1 MERKFL
7 FRDQFHEALNDYVLK
22 VLVPEAIIYLFAKT
36 EQISRIKAEVILN
49 SYISKGIN
57 ERDQESESSINDGS
71 VVSAENFFIH
81 LLQKKEQQKNSRLMK
96 WAQYDSCIKETNTTL
111 VNEKKELP
119 EQSELK
125 INMTLFNEDF
135 ESNEGVVQCLLN
147 DLVEKV
153 CAYVDDSIDFIKQDY
168 PKTKSYANEAS
179 FTLTVQ
185 ENKVNCTMDLL
196 CAKKNIFHHKC
207 DVADVT
213 EVKRISSKLGSQIH
227 TIVNNNNIKNNYTKH
242 HSEDTQKPSSQLVNK
257 RTKHK
262 SAEKPKRNKKLCPIP
277 GCGAKVVNLPR
288 HIKLSKKSD
297 HLLLKKSASKV
308 VSIFGLRNSKSN
320 NADIHYR
327 KKMRI
332 CPVDGCFSVI
342 LNLSDHFKKSH
353 SELFNNTEL
362 YGKMRNKATV
372 MIGYEEEKIVSIFK
386 SNNRESEDS
395 STHLESDS
403 SESNCSEYKK
413 FIYKTDSLYSESL
426 STDSDSEYNVEGD
439 KTDESIDDFL
449 FDDGDEGSVDNV
461 LNAFENHL
469 LGFEGGKKKK
479 KPARQC
485 KNQVKSILNC
495 VNPSL
500 SSFDSLFDIHTLRNS
515 WLPWA
520 LAPGKGKSGKGHL
533 PGTLRSYLGSL
544 SKFVEFLIRQ
554 KTVSWA
560 KKISVPCTVNLD
572 TMKGLL
578 KDVKNWRSSYCDEV
592 DQREWEVLEKDLV
605 NMINPEEFQKVYNSE
620 VSLQARK
627 LLNMPIICD
636 SNDFSRDNFVLVR
649 DYLASICCLRN
660 SARAGNCINML
671 LGEFENG
678 KVDNSTNNIIINVK
692 HHKTKRK
699 YGSAQ
704 VVLTPE
710 INSQMKCYV
719 DFFRS
724 KVAEINDENPSDP
737 DKSLFVTWSFK
748 SLNGFS
754 RQLDSFWKKATKSN
768 RVCPVSATLIRKS
781 ITTTFYSSEDINDG
795 LKESLANHMKHKKET
810 AARNYN
816 LIKTMKNAAELTNK
830 IEKKILIPN
839 ECKNQMNKCA
849 ENLSYQDFN
858 NIVNEPTASTST
870 IKRGWTPNEI
880 AEILHLFKDHDF
892 QGCYIPYI
900 REKIKDNPVLQF
912 RNPKS
917 IYDKLLSLTK
927 SINADASRIDDEICE
942 IREMDH
948 GDKRT
953 LMVIF
958 KKEIS
963 RCLPIIESLVRQKLE
978 STDHG
983 QRLLEKYGINKII
996 NKIRYEKNILKNSY

>member
-1 MERKFL
+1 MSITTGFLLMSTKYLEIKMSSVIDCVLCNKKDVQSYGLKLGNGQSICKECASCSNNILNIDEFVGRAFQKFSTEKL
-7 FRDQFHEALNDYVLK
+7 REIASSTLLKSVFKGQLYSYRHNLYKAGGDEKRYLCDIDLVDLLSDEQQHALYSAFATSYNELKLNDYVLK

-185 ENKVNCTMDLL
+185 ENIVNCTMDLL

-426 STDSDSEYNVEGD
+426 PTDSDSEYNVEGD
-439 KTDESIDDFL
+439 K
-449 FDDGDEGSVDNV
+449 
-461 LNAFENHL
+461 
-469 LGFEGGKKKK
+469 
-479 KPARQC
+479 QM
-485 KNQVKSILNC
+485 
-495 VNPSL
+495 SL
-500 SSFDSLFDIHTLRNS
+500 
-515 WLPWA
+515 
-520 LAPGKGKSGKGHL
+520 
-533 PGTLRSYLGSL
+533 
-544 SKFVEFLIRQ
+544 
-554 KTVSWA
+554 
-560 KKISVPCTVNLD
+560 
-572 TMKGLL
+572 
-578 KDVKNWRSSYCDEV
+578 
-592 DQREWEVLEKDLV
+592 
-605 NMINPEEFQKVYNSE
+605 
-620 VSLQARK
+620 
-627 LLNMPIICD
+627 
-636 SNDFSRDNFVLVR
+636 
-649 DYLASICCLRN
+649 
-660 SARAGNCINML
+660 
-671 LGEFENG
+671 
-678 KVDNSTNNIIINVK
+678 
-692 HHKTKRK
+692 
-699 YGSAQ
+699 
-704 VVLTPE
+704 
-710 INSQMKCYV
+710 
-719 DFFRS
+719 
-724 KVAEINDENPSDP
+724 
-737 DKSLFVTWSFK
+737 
-748 SLNGFS
+748 
-754 RQLDSFWKKATKSN
+754 
-768 RVCPVSATLIRKS
+768 
-781 ITTTFYSSEDINDG
+781 
-795 LKESLANHMKHKKET
+795 
-810 AARNYN
+810 
-816 LIKTMKNAAELTNK
+816 
-830 IEKKILIPN
+830 
-839 ECKNQMNKCA
+839 
-849 ENLSYQDFN
+849 
-858 NIVNEPTASTST
+858 
-870 IKRGWTPNEI
+870 
-880 AEILHLFKDHDF
+880 
-892 QGCYIPYI
+892 
-900 REKIKDNPVLQF
+900 
-912 RNPKS
+912 
-917 IYDKLLSLTK
+917 
-927 SINADASRIDDEICE
+927 
-942 IREMDH
+942 
-948 GDKRT
+948 
-953 LMVIF
+953 
-958 KKEIS
+958 
-963 RCLPIIESLVRQKLE
+963 
-978 STDHG
+978 
-983 QRLLEKYGINKII
+983 
-996 NKIRYEKNILKNSY
+996 